1 MDELLKRGVTSTDAA
16 LYARV
21 AQLFTLVQLMGPAS
35 HPVIS
40 GWIDD
45 ADLREFVLRA
55 LVDRDG
61 QLDNVNPRLFVDAL
75 TDENPRLRVQAAIGL
90 GRLRDRSFNDK
101 LVELTADKDWNVRHA
116 AMQSLRELDGT
127 DACIAAIESTSKLK
141 LIAGAMMVLRGLH
154 DHHTVMALEHLLA
167 HDDRA
172 IVHHEAIVAL
182 ARLYEVETTWDG
194 TWWNTRPDM
203 RGPNYKAAR
212 WDESG
217 AVARMM
223 IRLAQDPDAQT
234 AKDAIAMVGLTGMS
248 EALPMLTQLVSGDSP
263 LRTDA
268 ASALVQMKSP
278 EAIAAMEKIAQT
290 ASFDI
295 DTRTKAAAAIGAAD
309 SPEVQA
315 AVLRM
320 VATLD
325 AAAEQSPAVLEKLT
339 DAIAQRPSTPE
350 RLDDLIKLVQHAT
363 QRNTRIAAVQ
373 SLLRGGDQPV
383 KDRVAKL
390 WDDTDEQELD
400 ALLTAAAR
408 VPADQIKPYQPK
420 IEALIQAKEDDV
432 RHDAMIALGH
442 VGDSSAVKT
451 LLGLSAK
458 EVDRVAAVSALAEV
472 SPDKAGD
479 DQVLSIAQ
487 LLIASTPSLARGS
500 DHEAYSKVLA
510 AAEKFAADKRIPEAD
525 AQKLMVSL
533 KRQGV
538 IYSYMRT
545 DAILAPNAG
554 TSFAF
559 ICPPEQNPAGPF
571 KTFTVG
577 DSTYTWKPVN
587 VTDPQGIAK
596 LPMPASSV
604 MYLTATVKAPTA
616 CSAILTAGSDDGI
629 QAWVNGEKVMT
640 KDLVRQV
647 KPDVNRS
654 RIQLV
659 AGTNTLLFKVNNQV
673 NEAGIEARVRLAPG

>member
-1 MDELLKRGVTSTDAA
+1 MR
-16 LYARV
+16 
-21 AQLFTLVQLMGPAS
+21 
-35 HPVIS
+35 
-40 GWIDD
+40 
-45 ADLREFVLRA
+45 
-55 LVDRDG
+55 
-61 QLDNVNPRLFVDAL
+61 L
-75 TDENPRLRVQAAIGL
+75 TDENPRVRVQAAIGL

-127 DACIAAIESTSKLK
+127 DACVTAIESTSKPK

-194 TWWNTRPDM
+194 TWWNTRPDT

-212 WDESG
+212 WEESG

-268 ASALVQMKSP
+268 AAALVQMKSP
-278 EAIAAMEKIAQT
+278 EAIAAMERIAQT

-309 SPEVQA
+309 SPEAQA
-315 AVLRM
+315 AVLRHA
-320 VATLD
+320 VATRCD
-325 AAAEQSPAVLEKLT
+325 GAAAEQSPAVLEKLT
-339 DAIAQRPSTPE
+339 DAIAQRPATPE
-350 RLDDLIKLVQHAT
+350 LLDDLIKLVQHAT

-487 LLIASTPSLARGS
+487 LLIATSTSSLAR
-500 DHEAYSKVLA
+500 VA
-510 AAEKFAADKRIPEAD
+510 AITR
-525 AQKLMVSL
+525 
-533 KRQGV
+533 
-538 IYSYMRT
+538 
-545 DAILAPNAG
+545 
-554 TSFAF
+554 
-559 ICPPEQNPAGPF
+559 
-571 KTFTVG
+571 
-577 DSTYTWKPVN
+577 
-587 VTDPQGIAK
+587 
-596 LPMPASSV
+596 
-604 MYLTATVKAPTA
+604 PTA
-616 CSAILTAGSDDGI
+616 KSSPLPKSSRPTSASP
-629 QAWVNGEKVMT
+629 
-640 KDLVRQV
+640 
-647 KPDVNRS
+647 KPTPKS
-654 RIQLV
+654 SWSHSSGK
-659 AGTNTLLFKVNNQV
+659 A
-673 NEAGIEARVRLAPG
+673 